1 VTPVSAP
8 RAPTPASR
16 EHEHSKVF
24 TVLCGN
30 AQYGLPIDAV
40 LTIFRTQR
48 ITPAPLA
55 PREILGLINLR
66 GKIVTAT
73 SLRRILGLPDVGK
86 FEDSLAICIER
97 GDEQFA
103 LLVDDVGDVV
113 SLSEAL
119 RVVAPPN
126 ANSRRAAL
134 TSGVFRLNDVILP
147 VLDVDALFDF
157 EGRSERALARKQ
169 KDSI

>member
-1 VTPVSAP
+1 M
-8 RAPTPASR
+8 
-16 EHEHSKVF
+16 
-24 TVLCGN
+24 CGG
-30 AQYGLPIDAV
+30 ALYGLPIDSV

-73 SLRRILGLPDVGK
+73 SLRRILGLPDGGK

-97 GDEQFA
+97 RDEQFA

-113 SLSEAL
+113 GVSEAV

-126 ANSRRAAL
+126 ANSGRAVL

-147 VLDVDALFDF
+147 VLDVDVLFDF
-157 EGRSERALARKQ
+157 ERRSEFTQARKQ
-169 KDSI
+169 KDSV